1 METKLTAKQE
11 NFCQAYIRLADKSA
25 AYREAYDCSKM
36 KPESINRKA
45 VEMFENG
52 NITARI
58 EELQQEVIERN
69 KITVDELIQTMAAMV
84 RFDISDFYD
93 ENGNFK
99 NIHDIPKE
107 ARLMI
112 SQIESDE
119 IWIMNQGVKQTIG
132 ETKKIRTINKMDAI
146 EKLMKHLGGYEK
158 DNNQKTK
165 VPKSITVQFEDFS
178 EDED

>member
-1 METKLTAKQE
+1 MALTLKQE
-11 NFCQAYIRLADKSA
+11 NFCQAYIKLADKSA
-25 AYREAYDCSKM
+25 AYREAYNASNM
-36 KPESINRKA
+36 KPETIHERASKLSNEYK
-45 VEMFENG
+45 VS
-52 NITARI
+52 TRI
-58 EELQQEVIERN
+58 EELQLEIVQRN
-69 KITVDELIQTMAAMV
+69 KVTVDELIQSMASMV
-84 RFDISDFYD
+84 RFDIADFYD
-93 ENGNFK
+93 EDGNLK
-99 NIHDIPKE
+99 SIHDIPKE

-119 IWIMNQGVKQTIG
+119 IFIMNKGVKQVIG

-165 VPKSITVQFEDFS
+165 VPKTITVQFEDFS